1 MYDIIG
7 DIHGHATQL
16 EQLLL
21 KLNYQFIDDCYQ
33 HPDGRQV
40 IFVGDLIDRGSQIR
54 ETLYIVKTMCD
65 RGHAQCIMGNHE
77 YNAICFHTPHIEKG
91 GFFRDH
97 SWKEIKQH
105 LQTLEQFYGREK
117 EWENYLEW
125 FRSMPLYLDL
135 PHFRVVHAWW
145 NPQHIEW
152 IQQNYTTMDS
162 EFLSRSCDKH
172 DTTGAYQ
179 VIEDTLKG
187 IEIDL
192 PNGIT
197 ISDKDGNPRK
207 VCRIKWWAKPE
218 NRKTLGDILIPCPEE
233 LKRQSIPSDKHF
245 ASYEGTKPVF
255 FGHYSLKYDPIIE
268 NPLAICTDYNITHGG
283 NLTACRIN
291 QSGNDITI
299 EFVF

>member
-7 DIHGHATQL
+7 DIHGYAKSLRELLQKLGYQNL
-16 EQLLL
+16 EGV
-21 KLNYQFIDDCYQ
+21 FH
-33 HPDGRQV
+33 HPEGRQA
-40 IFVGDLIDRGSQIR
+40 IFVGDLIDRGPEIPN
-54 ETLYIVKTMCD
+54 TLHIVKAMCD
-65 RGHAQCIMGNHE
+65 NGHAQCIMGNHE

-105 LQTLEQFYGREK
+105 LQTLEQFHGRQA

-125 FRSMPLYLDL
+125 FKSMPLYLEL

-162 EFLSRSCDKH
+162 DFLSRSCDKR
-172 DTTGAYQ
+172 DTTGAYR

-187 IEIDL
+187 IETDL
-192 PNGIT
+192 PHGIT

-207 VCRIKWWAKPE
+207 VCRIKWWAAPE
-218 NRKTLGDILIPCPEE
+218 TRKTLGDILIPCPEE
-233 LKRQSIPSDKHF
+233 LTQTPISPEATYPLYQSD
-245 ASYEGTKPVF
+245 KPVF
-255 FGHYSLKYDPIIE
+255 FGHYALKYAPAIE
-268 NPLAICTDYNITHGG
+268 NSMAICTDYNITHGG
-283 NLTACRIN
+283 HLVACRVDVK
-291 QSGNDITI
+291 NDKLEI
-299 EFVF
+299 ELIY